1 MNKNID
7 KLESIA
13 EKLRERIKLKQN
25 SIKKDTEKLKTIES
39 EIENLKGQQ
48 FRNDINRLN
57 LTPEEFENFRKVVLS
72 SKDNLLD
79 VINKMSEMSAHV
91 PNPES
96 TQDRFEQYEQKE
108 KNNHMRAD
116 FISNLCI
123 SYFSIYIFSH
133 SDVHNGKQ
141 SF

>member
-96 TQDRFEQYEQKE
+96 TQDRQEEME
-108 KNNHMRAD
+108 G
-116 FISNLCI
+116 
-123 SYFSIYIFSH
+123 
-133 SDVHNGKQ
+133 V
-141 SF
+141 